1 MKKITLFLSFFL
13 ISISIQQSCDSIK
26 PKDKFDCLSF
36 RIQNGIC
43 CYNKN
48 KNSCSE
54 RVASYSGYEDDLY
67 DCTIPIEPCGP
78 KFASTA
84 KECATGSKDV
94 KGGLCCI
101 DFQGSCM
108 SVPFNYKKDS
118 KFTCYEE
125 PSLFRKYKWYIV
137 TFLAILLIISEIN
150 DRKKAAAE
158 KKKKEEEEQKEKE
171 KKTN

>member
-1 MKKITLFLSFFL
+1 MNKVTLFFSFLL
-13 ISISIQQSCDSIK
+13 IGISLQQSCDSIK
-26 PKDKFDCLSF
+26 PKDKFDCLQF
-36 RIQNGIC
+36 RIKNGIC

-48 KNSCSE
+48 KQSCTE
-54 RVASYSGYEDDLY
+54 RSASYSGFDDDLY
-67 DCTIPIEPCGP
+67 DCSIPITPCGP
-78 KFASTA
+78 KFGSTA
-84 KECATGSKDV
+84 KDCATGNKDV

-125 PSLFRKYKWYIV
+125 QTLFRKYKWYIV

-158 KKKKEEEEQKEKE
+158 KKREEEEEKN
-171 KKTN
+171 KKKN